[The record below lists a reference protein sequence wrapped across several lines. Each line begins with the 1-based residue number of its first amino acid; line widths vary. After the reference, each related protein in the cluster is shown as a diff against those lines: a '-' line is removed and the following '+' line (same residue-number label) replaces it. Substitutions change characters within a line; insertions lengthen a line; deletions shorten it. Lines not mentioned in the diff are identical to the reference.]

1 MNKLFYA
8 LGIALCLVLGG
19 CTKDV
24 PPGDYD
30 VNEVGKLKKVASG
43 VIISKRQVKFH
54 SKVANTARSD
64 KAPGSEYLDG
74 GHGYVYVIKLNSGAI
89 VSVAQ
94 AEELNLKVKQKVLI
108 VYGKTTRILPDN
120 SSDI

>member
-1 MNKLFYA
+1 MAKLFYA
-8 LGIALCLVLGG
+8 LGIAICLVLGG
-19 CTKDV
+19 CSKNV

-54 SKVANTARSD
+54 SKAATGRSE

-94 AEELNLKVKQKVLI
+94 AEDLNLKVRQKVLV
-108 VYGKTTRILPDN
+108 VYGKTTRILPD
-120 SSDI
+120 SSTDI

>member
-8 LGIALCLVLGG
+8 LGIALCLVLTG
-19 CTKDV
+19 CKDV

-43 VIISKRQVKFH
+43 VIISKRPVKFH
-54 SKVANTARSD
+54 SKTATAGKNDRT
-64 KAPGSEYLDG
+64 PGSEYLDG
-74 GHGYVYVIKLNSGAI
+74 GRGYVYVIKLNSGAI

-94 AEELNLKVKQKVLI
+94 AEDLNLKVKQKVLV
-108 VYGKTTRILPDN
+108 VYGKTTRLLPD
-120 SSDI
+120 SGADM

>member
-8 LGIALCLVLGG
+8 LSITVCLILGG
-19 CTKDV
+19 CSKDV
-24 PPGDYD
+24 PPGEYD

-43 VIISKRQVKFH
+43 VIISKRPVKFH
-54 SKVANTARSD
+54 SKVAGGQNE

-74 GHGYVYVIKLNSGAI
+74 GQGYVYVIKLNSGAI

-94 AEELNLKVKQKVLI
+94 AEELNLKVKQKVLV

-120 SSDI
+120 STDM